1 MNVRILK
8 TKPAAIVILNVATEG
23 SGLAGKD
30 LIY

>member
-1 MNVRILK
+1 MKACILK
-8 TKPAAIVILNVATEG
+8 TKPAAIVILSVATEG

>member
-1 MNVRILK
+1 MRILK
-8 TKPAAIVILNVATEG
+8 TKPAANTILSEATEG